1 MRKVF
6 LLAAALTVSGFVA
19 NAHDAFACELNPRA
33 SQPAFA
39 ILLPDGCGG
48 SDCLVNPAQ
57 DYPFIPVGHFQDC
70 SAAYFDPDTYSGSDG
85 LFDWLIALVRTQSQY
100 KPEPDVGFPPSP
112 MDAYAQDR

>member
-6 LLAAALTVSGFVA
+6 LLAAALTVTGFMA
-19 NAHDAFACELNPRA
+19 NAHDAFACELNPEA

-39 ILLPDGCGG
+39 IRLPDGCGG

-57 DYPFIPVGHFQDC
+57 DPFIPVDQ
-70 SAAYFDPDTYSGSDG
+70 SAAYFEPSTYSGSNG
-85 LFDWLIALVRTQSQY
+85 LSDWLIALVGTQSQY
-100 KPEPDVGFPPSP
+100 QPESGVGFAPSP

>member
-1 MRKVF
+1 MRNVF
-6 LLAAALTVSGFVA
+6 LLAAALTVTGFMA
-19 NAHDAFACELNPRA
+19 NAHDAFACDPEA

-39 ILLPDGCGG
+39 IRLCGG

-57 DYPFIPVGHFQDC
+57 DPFIPVDHFQDC
-70 SAAYFDPDTYSGSDG
+70 SAAYFDPGTYSGSDG

-100 KPEPDVGFPPSP
+100 NPEPGVSFPPSP